1 MKEYSELVNRYK
13 KFRKL
18 NRKLHSILTHKV
30 SKKAIQECGRKLGI
44 MKGDT
49 FVFRD
54 MDETAVLMDYCI
66 YDYYE
71 NSQGGCPLAG
81 SNAVSRYIAE
91 SPPVPGSD
99 EYVVLKAMSESFYT
113 LVQVEHVAEGVGAQA
128 DDLLGDRS
136 FLIIDMGLGKT
147 AVKGLVIATRLLPF
161 EDFTMTSGAALPVD
175 PEIVEEIF
183 PRTKKPTS
191 LRSVF
196 GAGII
201 QQFGSEDAGNFK
213 LKTLN
218 LKLLD
223 MQQRADLMTTIIRLC
238 LGEEGS
244 FKFKAL
250 SLKFPNEPC
259 PCGSGKKYKRCCGRM
274 I

>member
-1 MKEYSELVNRYK
+1 MKEYFELVNRYK

-30 SKKAIQECGRKLGI
+30 SKKATEECGRKLGI

-71 NSQGGCPLAG
+71 NG

-113 LVQVEHVAEGVGAQA
+113 LVQVEHVLEGVGAQA

-161 EDFTMTSGAALPVD
+161 EDFTMTSGAALPID

-183 PRTKKPTS
+183 S
-191 LRSVF
+191 F
-196 GAGII
+196 II
-201 QQFGSEDAGNFK
+201 QQFSSEDGKYIN
-213 LKTLN
+213 
-218 LKLLD
+218 LD

-238 LGEEGS
+238 LGEEMTAQIKYEDLGIDPITPP
-244 FKFKAL
+244 L
-250 SLKFPNEPC
+250 SSGTSIGRNEPC
-259 PCGSGKKYKRCCGRM
+259 PCGSGKKYKRCCSRT

>member
-30 SKKAIQECGRKLGI
+30 SKKAMEECGRKLGI

-113 LVQVEHVAEGVGAQA
+113 LVRVEHVAEGVGAQA

-161 EDFTMTSGAALPVD
+161 EDFTMTSGAALPID

-183 PRTKKPTS
+183 S
-191 LRSVF
+191 F
-196 GAGII
+196 II
-201 QQFGSEDAGNFK
+201 QQFGSEDAKYIN
-213 LKTLN
+213 
-218 LKLLD
+218 LD

-238 LGEEGS
+238 LGEEMTARIKYEDVGIDPITPP
-244 FKFKAL
+244 L
-250 SLKFPNEPC
+250 SSGTSIGRNEPC

>member
-30 SKKAIQECGRKLGI
+30 SKKAMEECGRKLGI

-113 LVQVEHVAEGVGAQA
+113 LVRVEHVLEGVGAQA

-136 FLIIDMGLGKT
+136 FLIIDMGLGKM
-147 AVKGLVIATRLLPF
+147 AVKGLVIATRLLPL
-161 EDFTMTSGAALPVD
+161 EDFTMTSGAALPID

-183 PRTKKPTS
+183 S
-191 LRSVF
+191 F
-196 GAGII
+196 II
-201 QQFGSEDAGNFK
+201 QQFGSEDAKYIN
-213 LKTLN
+213 
-218 LKLLD
+218 LD